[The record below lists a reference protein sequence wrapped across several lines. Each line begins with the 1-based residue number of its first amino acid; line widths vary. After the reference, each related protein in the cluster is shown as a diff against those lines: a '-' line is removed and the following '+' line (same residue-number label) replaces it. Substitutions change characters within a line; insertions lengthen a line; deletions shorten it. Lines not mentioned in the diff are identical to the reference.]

1 VTTTTTT
8 NAAVGTETGAGSDPT
23 TATIIDLAVEGQVDL
38 STLLTGPL
46 REARVVALD
55 GTRSETLS
63 AAELEHTVF
72 VLQGTGTARSGST
85 RVPLAAGTAVT
96 IPQGGELT
104 LTAGPEPLRYFHASL
119 AVPAADREA
128 GTQ

>member
-1 VTTTTTT
+1 MTTTTTT
-8 NAAVGTETGAGSDPT
+8 SAAVDAETDTDAS
-23 TATIIDLAVEGQVDL
+23 TATIIDLAAVGEVDL

-46 REARVVALD
+46 RQARVVALD

-72 VLQGTGTARSGST
+72 VLQGTGTAQSGST
-85 RVPLAAGTAVT
+85 VVPLAAGTAVT

-128 GTQ
+128 GSQ